1 MNYVTYDDAGK
12 LSGGYCQE
20 LQPDHEAAY
29 IEVSPD
35 QRENWTNYQANP
47 DRDGLEPAPLA
58 QPAAAIVPQ
67 SATRRQARQALLLRG
82 KLALVQPAIDAIE
95 DDTLRGMAQ
104 IEWDDSLEFLRDRPL
119 VVQIGGA
126 IGLDAAGLDELFI
139 FASSL

>member
-1 MNYVTYDDAGK
+1 MILSYVTYDPTGS
-12 LSGGYCQE
+12 LTGGY
-20 LQPDHEAAY
+20 LQSVQAEHEAAH
-29 IEVSPD
+29 IVVSEPI
-35 QRENWTNYQANP
+35 RLNFPLYRANAA
-47 DRDGLEPAPLA
+47 RDGVEDAPASASP
-58 QPAAAIVPQ
+58 IVPQ

-95 DDTLRGMAQ
+95 DDTMRGMAQ

-119 VVQIGGA
+119 VIQIGGA